1 MSSRCDH
8 EQMNRKL
15 AILAPLAVV
24 ITLTGCTGPLTPDE
38 LNEARPTVS
47 PETPV
52 ATSVVGIIWGEK
64 PYMEFNSDGT
74 YGGNAGCNSISGEWE
89 QEGDTVTFGPT
100 GAMTQIGCSGTLDWA
115 NFPVTA
121 TVTAES
127 ITLLDADG
135 AVIDELAAQN

>member
-1 MSSRCDH
+1 
-8 EQMNRKL
+8 MNRKL
-15 AILAPLAVV
+15 AIASIASIALMLALA
-24 ITLTGCTGPLTPDE
+24 GCTGPVTPDE
-38 LNEARPTVS
+38 RNEAQPTVTS
-47 PETPV
+47 EAPAAP
-52 ATSVVGIIWGEK
+52 SVVGVTWGDK
-64 PYMEFNSDGT
+64 PYLEFNSDGT

-100 GAMTQIGCSGTLDWA
+100 GAMTQIGCEGTTDWA